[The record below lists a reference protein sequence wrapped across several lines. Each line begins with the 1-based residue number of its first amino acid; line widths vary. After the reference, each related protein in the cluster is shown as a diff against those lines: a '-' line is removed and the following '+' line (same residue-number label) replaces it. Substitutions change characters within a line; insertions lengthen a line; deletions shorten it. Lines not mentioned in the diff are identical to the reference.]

1 MTAAQHWIS
10 AFLEA
15 LSADLGASG
24 NTLLA
29 YGRDLRQFDDWRQAQ
44 GLRFETLAQGDIEAY
59 LVACDAGGL
68 SRATRAR
75 RLSAIRQLFRFA
87 FEEGWRADNPALRL
101 RGPGGGGKLP
111 GTLSEAE
118 VAALLKAAR
127 AHGRTGAERLR
138 TACLIELI
146 YATGLRVSELVSL
159 PVAAVR
165 GNPRMVLVTGKGGRE
180 RMVPL
185 SPPAREALIAW
196 LAERDRAEARARE
209 GGKPASR
216 FLFPSGGKSGCLT
229 RQFFFQLVK
238 SVALEAGVNPARV
251 TPHVLRHAFAT
262 HLLAHG
268 ADLRTI
274 QALLGHAS
282 LTTTEIYTHVME
294 ERLRELVETRHPLV
308 RRTDRDGGRA
318 LRRGDKVPE

>member
-118 VAALLKAAR
+118 VGRAAEGRPCPWANRGRTPAHRLPDR
-127 AHGRTGAERLR
+127 ADLCHRSAGQRAGQPAGCRGPGEPAHGAGDGQGRTGANG
-138 TACLIELI
+138 A
-146 YATGLRVSELVSL
+146 
-159 PVAAVR
+159 PVAAC
-165 GNPRMVLVTGKGGRE
+165 P
-180 RMVPL
+180 
-185 SPPAREALIAW
+185 
-196 LAERDRAEARARE
+196 
-209 GGKPASR
+209 
-216 FLFPSGGKSGCLT
+216 
-229 RQFFFQLVK
+229 
-238 SVALEAGVNPARV
+238 
-251 TPHVLRHAFAT
+251 
-262 HLLAHG
+262 
-268 ADLRTI
+268 
-274 QALLGHAS
+274 
-282 LTTTEIYTHVME
+282 
-294 ERLRELVETRHPLV
+294 
-308 RRTDRDGGRA
+308 
-318 LRRGDKVPE
+318 